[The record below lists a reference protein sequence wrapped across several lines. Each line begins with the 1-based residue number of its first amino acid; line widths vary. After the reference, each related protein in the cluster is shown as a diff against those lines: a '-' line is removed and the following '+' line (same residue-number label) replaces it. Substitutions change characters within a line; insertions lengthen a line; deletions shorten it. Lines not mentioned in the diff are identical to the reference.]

1 MHVFSITMDGSS
13 KSVKKEIDEA
23 FFLAREF
30 KIPVPEDEFF
40 QEHRY
45 LGENRIHRVPH
56 HLRSRKLKEEEDYY
70 TPKMVSFGPYHYGL
84 HELCASEKFKPI
96 ILKTL
101 VSSSYADIYNKIFEV
116 IDQVRNCYVGI
127 SKEKYDDKSLT
138 EMMLL
143 DTCFLIYVMKFR
155 LKPLNYPLLTQYL
168 GVSGITLALRD
179 IYLLENQIPLSLIK
193 RLINL
198 INKDGEEESTLICN
212 FLSTTAFEDKRLK
225 SIPRKNDK
233 EPLHLLDVLHL
244 VFANGSNNAREPVKP
259 FSKCKWLPRWL
270 CTRKEDQSKFGL
282 FSNQFRSVT
291 DLKAK
296 GIYVKPSSYCL
307 KDINFESYPFSGQL
321 QLPIW
326 YFSAASNRLL
336 SNMIVHELSMGTV
349 EGMVTLIYVNFL
361 KSLVVRVED
370 VRELR
375 EKKVIFTGL
384 ENDEQVL
391 KVIKEIDAGGI
402 HYAPLLEEV
411 KKKIE
416 DHCSSKARTWFAEL
430 KHSYFRSPWTL
441 IGLITAIVL
450 LCLTVVQTYYAMHP
464 ASPAPARSPH

>member
-1 MHVFSITMDGSS
+1 MDGSS
-13 KSVKKEIDEA
+13 THNSREIDEA
-23 FFLAREF
+23 TSSVSQEI
-30 KIPVPEDEFF
+30 KIPVPEDEFSEEDQF
-40 QEHRY
+40 MDT
-45 LGENRIHRVPH
+45 NRINRVPH
-56 HLRSRKLKEEEDYY
+56 HLRFRKLQEEDDYY
-70 TPKMVSFGPYHYGL
+70 TPKMVSFGPYHHGL
-84 HELCASEKFKPI
+84 PELRASEKFKHI
-96 ILKTL
+96 VLKEL
-101 VSSSYADIYNKIFEV
+101 VSSSYADIYNKIFEE
-116 IDQVRNCYVGI
+116 IDQVRNCYVEI

-143 DTCFLIYVMKFR
+143 DTCFIIYLMQF
-155 LKPLNYPLLTQYL
+155 LLNTLNYPLLTQYL
-168 GVSGITLALRD
+168 GVPGIALALGD

-212 FLSTTAFEDKRLK
+212 FLSTTAYAGKMLK

-233 EPLHLLDVLHL
+233 EPLHLVDALHL

-270 CTRKEDQSKFGL
+270 CMTKEDQSEIGL
-282 FSNQFRSVT
+282 FGNQFRSVT

-326 YFSAASNRLL
+326 YFSAASKRLL
-336 SNMIVHELSMGTV
+336 SNMIVHELLMGTV
-349 EGMVTLIYVNFL
+349 ESMVTLSYVNFL

-370 VRELR
+370 IRELR
-375 EKKVIFTGL
+375 EKKIIFSNL
-384 ENDEQVL
+384 ETDEQVL

-402 HYAPLLEEV
+402 HYAPFLEVV
-411 KKKIE
+411 KMKIE
-416 DHCSSKARTWFAEL
+416 DHCNSKARTWFAEL
-430 KHSYFRSPWTL
+430 YHSYFRSPWTL
-441 IGLITAIVL
+441 IALITAIVL

-464 ASPAPARSPH
+464 ASPAPAGSPH